1 MKSSFK
7 TCKRQSELNKSSKSR
22 LEKKNNPDIHTVSL
36 SVYSKFDFLDMN
48 MKVMEWDGRCSYLRK
63 SHAER
68 ESIPAPQEFFL
79 ILSKNKNR
87 KKISYQVLYR
97 RW

>member
-48 MKVMEWDGRCSYLRK
+48 MKVLEWDGRCSYLK